1 MDRTLA
7 LAALIAATLWL
18 GPVVAADDE
27 APKSEKPATA
37 KDDAEEERDL
47 YSLPDDADVPTVMAF
62 VKEIQT
68 FRPTSRQQITD
79 HQKKARIAIQ
89 DAARRIL
96 AIEKD
101 MESEAW
107 LFAKTTELGGE
118 IRSLIAADEGERKE
132 FVASVEKL
140 LQNKKAGR
148 QQLSLAMQVASM
160 LEDVDPPLAAKAFKK
175 FGAALEGNT
184 DQKLAENARMLS
196 GAARRLD
203 LPGHELKLSGN
214 KFDGSKFELSELKG
228 KVVLVDFWA
237 TWCGPCIAE
246 IPNMKKL
253 YEKYHEQGFEIVG
266 LSLDRDRD
274 DLDKFLEARKL
285 PWIILHD
292 QEHEGQHP
300 AATEY
305 GIFGIPTMMLV
316 GKDGKVLDIHARGEK
331 LAELLEQQFAD
342 DAAAVPAEA
351 K

>member
-1 MDRTLA
+1 MRRTWA
-7 LAALIAATLWL
+7 LAALLAGMLWL
-18 GPVVAADDE
+18 GPIAVADDE

-37 KDDAEEERDL
+37 KDDAEEDRDL
-47 YSLPDDADVPTVMAF
+47 YTLPDDADVPTVMAF

-68 FRPTSRQQITD
+68 FRPTSRQQLID
-79 HQKKARIAIQ
+79 HQKKSRIAIQ

-101 MESEAW
+101 TDSEAW

-118 IRSLIAADEGERKE
+118 IRGLIAASEEERKE
-132 FVASVEKL
+132 FVENVTKL
-140 LQNKKAGR
+140 LNNKKAGP
-148 QQLSLAMQVASM
+148 QQLSLASQVASM
-160 LEDVDPPLAAKAFKK
+160 LEGVDASLAVKAYKT
-175 FGAALEGNT
+175 FGSALEASPN
-184 DQKLAENARMLS
+184 QKQAESGRRLS
-196 GAARRLD
+196 GAARRLE
-203 LPGHELKLSGN
+203 LPGNQLKLSGN
-214 KFDGSKFELSELKG
+214 KHDGSKFELSELKG

-253 YEKYHEQGFEIVG
+253 YEKYHDQGFEIVG

-292 QEHEGQHP
+292 QENEGQHP

-331 LAELLEQQFAD
+331 LAELLEQQF
-342 DAAAVPAEA
+342 PAEESATEEA